1 MRIPLAKAYSQNN
14 NVPFMFYNKALIYEN
29 EKDFGVDVF
38 AVFGTVSKVECFKC
52 SGNGCA
58 EPVGFNKGIYC
69 GAKQYTISCVFVK
82 GQKRELDFY
91 GGFIGQKENA
101 RYHNSSKN

>member
-1 MRIPLAKAYSQNN
+1 MIDGRENKSKESD
-14 NVPFMFYNKALIYEN
+14 FMKMKKIL
-29 EKDFGVDVF
+29 
-38 AVFGTVSKVECFKC
+38 VSMFLL
-52 SGNGCA
+52 
-58 EPVGFNKGIYC
+58 FF
-69 GAKQYTISCVFVK
+69 AKQYTISCVFVK

>member
-1 MRIPLAKAYSQNN
+1 MKMKKILVS
-14 NVPFMFYNKALIYEN
+14 MFLL
-29 EKDFGVDVF
+29 FLVLCL
-38 AVFGTVSKVECFKC
+38 KVECFKC

-91 GGFIGQKENA
+91 GRCYWTK
-101 RYHNSSKN
+101 RKC

>member
-1 MRIPLAKAYSQNN
+1 MKMKKILVS
-14 NVPFMFYNKALIYEN
+14 MFLLFFCI
-29 EKDFGVDVF
+29 
-38 AVFGTVSKVECFKC
+38 VSESKCFKC

-101 RYHNSSKN
+101 GYHNSSKN

>member
-1 MRIPLAKAYSQNN
+1 MINGRVNESKESD
-14 NVPFMFYNKALIYEN
+14 FMKMKKILVSMFLLL
-29 EKDFGVDVF
+29 
-38 AVFGTVSKVECFKC
+38 FGTVSKVECFKC

>member
-1 MRIPLAKAYSQNN
+1 MKMKKILVSMFLLFLVLCLKS
-14 NVPFMFYNKALIYEN
+14 NVSNA
-29 EKDFGVDVF
+29 
-38 AVFGTVSKVECFKC
+38 
-52 SGNGCA
+52 A